1 MESLTVLQPT
11 SNAIVD
17 PQKPLR
23 VGGRAVGRGMPE
35 PSLADEVTV
44 GVDGGPPVQAHLTSV
59 PHQFANLFD
68 ASVQVPRIGGP
79 HTITVVATFD
89 SGVTKR
95 ASVTV
100 VVDLAAKAPQES
112 LQVSVVN
119 PPAPAGSNWSA
130 DIVKQNRS
138 SFPALASLVSLAVW
152 AKRGND
158 YPVCAREWVQVRAP
172 TVDYDLDTVGFAG
185 WLLQPEIS
193 GNDVPF
199 THPFGRDWECM
210 VALDQQYTGLL
221 APANAV
227 PDGADGV
234 AAMADANA
242 LDIPVPAG
250 GLLAVETDS
259 ANVPSALKAFGD
271 TVRVGD
277 RIAVFGRWIVD
288 SGHSVSTTVGD
299 SYRAEVHPPMLMAI
313 GGTRPGSATG
323 EILTRIVVSSRP
335 YLVQQVYTTDTS
347 TIDND
352 SAPNDG
358 TLLQHLNNEV
368 DKLHDAIP
376 TSAKIEAHPK
386 IASKPF
392 SGVHLFRLSIRPP
405 APGGVGGTVVPSQVQ
420 VGFQFTCRTG
430 VGVQVVGADDHVD
443 LLISLNSAGYHAPPL
458 PPRQT
463 DVWNKDRL
471 NSIDGGAADLLSF
484 EQIASLFEGS
494 PVSKVV
500 AEYALAHGI
509 ETDKY
514 DVPDVNVMDRSHAV
528 PFVPANQIPAGQE
541 SSSTT
546 TSPTRWSGSWKSA
559 GIVLGSSRPCRSG
572 QDSARSRSCDL
583 RCSLV
588 ATGKP
593 Y

>member
-23 VGGRAVGRGMPE
+23 VGGRAVGNGMPE
-35 PSLADEVTV
+35 PSLVDEVTV
-44 GVDGGPPVQAHLTSV
+44 SVDGGSPVQAHLTSV
-59 PHQFANLFD
+59 PHQFASLFD

-79 HTITVVATFD
+79 HTVTVVAKFD
-89 SGVTKR
+89 NNVTKR
-95 ASVTV
+95 VSVTV
-100 VVDLAAKAPQES
+100 VVNLAAKSPQES

-119 PPAPAGSNWSA
+119 PPHPAGSNWSA

-138 SFPALASLVSLAVW
+138 SFPTLASLLSLAVC

-158 YPVCAREWVQVRAP
+158 FPVCAREWVQVRAP

-227 PDGADGV
+227 PDGADGS

-242 LDIPVPAG
+242 LGIPVIG

-259 ANVPSALKAFGD
+259 ANVPSGLKAFGD

-313 GGTRPGSATG
+313 GGDRPGSTAG
-323 EILTRIVVSSRP
+323 ETVTRVVVTTRP
-335 YLVQQVYTTDTS
+335 YLVQQVYTTDIS
-347 TIDND
+347 TIYND
-352 SAPNDG
+352 SGSNDG

-368 DKLHDAIP
+368 DKLHGTIP
-376 TSAKIEAHPK
+376 SSTTIEAHPK

-392 SGVHLFRLSIRPP
+392 SGVHLFRMSIRPP
-405 APGGVGGTVVPSQVQ
+405 SPAVRVGGTVTPSQVQ
-420 VGFQFTCRTG
+420 VSFQFTCRTG

-443 LLISLNSAGYHAPPL
+443 LVISLNSVGYHAPPL

-463 DVWNKDRL
+463 DTWTKDRL
-471 NSIDGGAADLLSF
+471 NSIDGGAADLLTF

-494 PVSKVV
+494 PVSAVV
-500 AEYALAHGI
+500 AEHALAHGI

-528 PFVPANQIPAGQE
+528 PFVNTNQIPAAQ
-541 SSSTT
+541 
-546 TSPTRWSGSWKSA
+546 
-559 GIVLGSSRPCRSG
+559 GIVINDNQPYPVVGFVEVRRHSVG
-572 QDSARSRSCDL
+572 V
-583 RCSLV
+583 V
-588 ATGKP
+588 ATLEGRTASA
-593 Y
+593 